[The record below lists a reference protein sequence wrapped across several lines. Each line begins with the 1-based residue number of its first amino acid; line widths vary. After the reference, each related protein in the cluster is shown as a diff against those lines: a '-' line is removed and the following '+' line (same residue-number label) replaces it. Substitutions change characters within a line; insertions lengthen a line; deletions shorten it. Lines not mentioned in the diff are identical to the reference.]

1 MENEMN
7 EKIDPKLV
15 AVFGKIKEAA
25 ELYVLISACT
35 KEPYVV
41 CDEET
46 FDDQVLMFLR
56 MEDAQAKGKQLL
68 AEKIPVGIAKIEK
81 QSLLLFCTSLY
92 TMGVNALLIGD
103 GETADRIQLSEFV
116 KRRDPKTLEDGKV
129 WIENPELHLTAL
141 YYMQELRRMEKPVI
155 TPAMMEL
162 QEEISV
168 NFSKGTFL
176 VALPQEEKGIPLV
189 KMKNG
194 DVFQPIFTDAM
205 EYEKFNREK
214 KFRAIA
220 VEAQKLG
227 QILPAEAKG
236 VILNPLGVNMPL
248 NVKRVNPAGG
258 TAAVPQSTPAAE

>member
-1 MENEMN
+1 MENEMK

-15 AVFGKIKEAA
+15 DVFGRIKEVS
-25 ELYVLISACT
+25 ELFVLMSACT

-46 FDDQVLMFLR
+46 FDDQVLLFLHS
-56 MEDAQAKGKQLL
+56 EDAQARGKQLV

-81 QSLLLFCTSLY
+81 QSLLMFCTSLY
-92 TMGVNALLIGD
+92 TMGVNALLVTD
-103 GETADRIQLSEFV
+103 GEKQDRLQLSDFV
-116 KRRDPKTLEDGKV
+116 KRRDPNTLEEGKV
-129 WIENPELHLTAL
+129 WIENPQLHLTAL
-141 YYMQELRRMEKPVI
+141 YYMQELRRMEKPVM
-155 TPAMMEL
+155 TPELMEM

-168 NFSKGTFL
+168 NFSRGKFL
-176 VALPQEEKGIPLV
+176 VALPLEEKGIPLV
-189 KMKNG
+189 KMQNG

-214 KFRAIA
+214 KFRAVV
-220 VEAQKLG
+220 VESQKLG

-248 NVKRVNPAGG
+248 NVKRVNPAG
-258 TAAVPQSTPAAE
+258 